1 MQEYTT
7 NAKVIIICTMLGL
20 QAIYILTIRRSKS
33 LDEEFG
39 WQWLIF
45 LCGIHNLTEKL
56 GYVADVVQQETK
68 PMRQEYFWSS
78 TKL

>member
-1 MQEYTT
+1 MQRLY
-7 NAKVIIICTMLGL
+7 VFMYTMLGM

-45 LCGIHNLTEKL
+45 LRGIHNLTEKL

-68 PMRQEYFWSS
+68 PLRQEYF
-78 TKL
+78 